1 MLAGRQ
7 VVKDEPMTMTTTTVE
22 ADALSQLSASLRRI
36 TRRIDRQVSVGGL
49 TSTEVSVLASITGR
63 GPLGLGDL
71 AAHEGINPTMLSRV
85 IGKLEAADLVR
96 RQSSI
101 ADRRA
106 IEVVATRKGAR
117 MRERLQAERSR
128 LLAERLA
135 ELPPEMASLIVTAA
149 PALESLAA
157 ALQPH

>member
-1 MLAGRQ
+1 
-7 VVKDEPMTMTTTTVE
+7 MTTTVD

-36 TRRIDRQVSVGGL
+36 SRRIDRQVSVGGL
-49 TSTEVSVLASITGR
+49 TSTEVSVLASVTRR
-63 GPLGLGDL
+63 GPLGVGEL

-85 IGKLEAADLVR
+85 IGKLEAAGLVR

-106 IEVVATRKGAR
+106 IEVVVTRKGAR
-117 MRERLQAERSR
+117 MRERLLAERSR

-135 ELPPEMASLIVTAA
+135 GLPPGMATMILNAA
-149 PALESLAA
+149 PALDALAA
-157 ALQPH
+157 ALEPR